1 MKVILWYS
9 TSNQWYLKCSRIWQI
24 RGMWPVDESTTCD
37 ISRFWKLWSY
47 SLRWGGVF
55 FLPWLC
61 SLPGSGYLEDGHI
74 ARSKVQVSRVRAHQ
88 HDLDRTKDRGKAPRW
103 LRKKKEK
110 RCAHMCIMKCHMPW
124 NMAIIG
130 TNAYKRQDSN
140 VQRLLGSMLPQ
151 GLVWWEIF
159 YLLLELSRNL
169 QRRLQDLEEWLRHWD
184 RASWTETTQWMN
196 SFERLPVQP

>member
-1 MKVILWYS
+1 MWLREFTVMKLILWYS

-74 ARSKVQVSRVRAHQ
+74 TRSKVQVSRVRAHQ

-103 LRKKKEK
+103 LRKKKQKGET
-110 RCAHMCIMKCHMPW
+110 MCTYVHYEMPHAMEHGNNWNKCIQTP
-124 NMAIIG
+124 G
-130 TNAYKRQDSN
+130 
-140 VQRLLGSMLPQ
+140 
-151 GLVWWEIF
+151 
-159 YLLLELSRNL
+159 
-169 QRRLQDLEEWLRHWD
+169 
-184 RASWTETTQWMN
+184 
-196 SFERLPVQP
+196 